1 MVRTIAGVIILIGVV
16 VWLPIWAQL
25 VFFAAAII
33 LLSYQYVV
41 LIPAVIGDALYAPT
55 GQIFS
60 LANHW
65 LLIIVGAMLI
75 IYWYVMK
82 KMRVQRVYGLEA

>member
-1 MVRTIAGVIILIGVV
+1 MVRTIVGVIILIGVV

-33 LLSYQYVV
+33 LLPYQYVV

-55 GQIFS
+55 GQILS
-60 LANHW
+60 
-65 LLIIVGAMLI
+65 
-75 IYWYVMK
+75 
-82 KMRVQRVYGLEA
+82 